1 MSDKYGVGDIEE
13 WNGRVLD
20 RVISY
25 EDFAELEKELAELNA
40 KNSEIIEAAKQA
52 LGDMQGLLND
62 QQIDF
67 HTGCR
72 KYDGQC
78 ADDLSRLV
86 YPPLTKAKEQSE

>member
-1 MSDKYGVGDIEE
+1 MNKEKFLRCAV
-13 WNGRVLD
+13 
-20 RVISY
+20 
-25 EDFAELEKELAELNA
+25 AHLEAELAELNA

-86 YPPLTKAKEQSE
+86 YPPLTQAKGTDNASR

>member
-40 KNSEIIEAAKQA
+40 KNRNYGRCHSTRSRST
-52 LGDMQGLLND
+52 
-62 QQIDF
+62 
-67 HTGCR
+67 HTQSAPQW
-72 KYDGQC
+72 YDGGSVAVAVWQ
-78 ADDLSRLV
+78 
-86 YPPLTKAKEQSE
+86 